1 MTGAALT
8 PLEAAVV
15 ERERDRP
22 AGYAYRAGYSWY
34 LAARGRSDEA
44 REMVAWV
51 ATDDWAR
58 LGDDMNRLAALAEL
72 AHAMALLG
80 DATHAAGVY
89 DRLAPYAQRNVLNA
103 RGAAGYGSASL
114 PLGLLAALL
123 GRPDRARAHLTD
135 AVARNAAM
143 GATAWAERSRAALAA
158 LPGPAARTSA

>member
-1 MTGAALT
+1 MTGAAGT
-8 PLEAAVV
+8 ALEAAVV

-34 LAARGRSDEA
+34 LAARGRFDEA
-44 REMVAWV
+44 REMLAWV
-51 ATDDWAR
+51 AAEDWAR

-72 AHAMALLG
+72 AHAMTLLG

-89 DRLAPYAQRNVLNA
+89 DRLAPYAQRNILNA

-123 GRPDRARAHLTD
+123 GRRDRARAHLTD
-135 AVARNAAM
+135 AVARNTAM

-158 LPGPAARTSA
+158 LPGPAARTSV